1 MKYEEPENKK
11 DPLMRRVFL
20 ISERVP
26 LIDEVS
32 PL

>member
-20 ISERVP
+20 YAYLSKKIVA
-26 LIDEVS
+26 
-32 PL
+32 